1 MSTAMVSATNIGVHG
16 ALLGGGVSF
25 GFQSTI
31 SGTKGAW
38 LPRVLIDMDTKPVP
52 TVRFKAP
59 RGGESAFTFVNTGP
73 GNVEFVILNRNKN
86 HLLSG
91 EHDPNLRFKGEGTV
105 LSPGETYTYGVTHTH
120 DDYFYVGVF
129 RLDEHYTRGD
139 EPPMARVMVQVEA
152 VDPGSVQ
159 MVEAGR
165 VTNTAA
171 ILDPSALNI
180 TLEGHRW
187 VRIFDP
193 LSVDTPLTVAFT
205 SLLQPG
211 QKGLASQRGNNY
223 YIAVNPIGQTVLL
236 VIQPVGWTFA
246 NLDAISV
253 YLDGNYVKEAARIS
267 ETGQGLI
274 LVEVET
280 DGSMSN
286 IKLVFY
292 VKGIDTEMLYSN
304 VEESLRIQDAI
315 SAAQGTQPI
324 QNVLDLVSPSTAH
337 VAQNPG
343 SGGESFVLVLLAS

>member
-1 MSTAMVSATNIGVHG
+1 MTTVTETNSGVHG
-16 ALLGGGVSF
+16 ALLGGEVSF
-25 GFQSTI
+25 GFQSTM
-31 SGTKGAW
+31 SGTRGAW
-38 LPRVLIDMDTKPVP
+38 LPRVLINEDTTPVP

-139 EPPMARVMVQVEA
+139 EPPMARVMVHVEA

-159 MVEAGR
+159 MVEAER
-165 VTNTAA
+165 VKKTALV
-171 ILDPSALNI
+171 LDPSALNI

-193 LSVDTPLTVAFT
+193 LSVDTSPLTVAFT

-211 QKGLASQRGNNY
+211 QKGPASRQGYNY
-223 YIAVNPIGQTVLL
+223 YIACNPIGHPVRL
-236 VIQPVGWTFA
+236 VIQPVGWTIDD
-246 NLDAISV
+246 LDAISV
-253 YLDGNYVKEAARIS
+253 YLDGIYVKEAARIFD
-267 ETGQGLI
+267 TQQNGLI
-274 LVEVET
+274 LIEVET
-280 DGSMSN
+280 DSSLSN

-292 VKGIDTEMLYSN
+292 VKGIDTEMLYGN
-304 VEESLRIQDAI
+304 DEEIRRVQDAI
-315 SAAQGTQPI
+315 SAAQGTQPT
-324 QNVLDLVSPSTAH
+324 QNVLDLLSPSTAH

-343 SGGESFVLVLLAS
+343 SGGESFVIWLLAS